1 MMYGEKVMLHNLVYQ
16 TMADNK
22 AYGKLSNDADT
33 RLWLFVRQRFQ
44 EVMAELLER
53 YAYEYDVIVNIAVRE
68 RNELR
73 KKTDVEDDVIRL
85 YNIQADLLD
94 EVATIKH
101 RMIRTLKTTMR
112 SMALVKRYTKTGI
125 GALVELTD
133 LFVQKLRDLSDV
145 ARLME
150 KYDVPFDKNF

>member
-1 MMYGEKVMLHNLVYQ
+1 MMYGEKVMLHNLVYL

-33 RLWLFVRQRFQ
+33 RLLLFVRQRFQ

-101 RMIRTLKTTMR
+101 RMIRTLKTTC
-112 SMALVKRYTKTGI
+112 ALW
-125 GALVELTD
+125 L
-133 LFVQKLRDLSDV
+133 
-145 ARLME
+145 
-150 KYDVPFDKNF
+150 

>member
-1 MMYGEKVMLHNLVYQ
+1 MMYGEKVMLHNLVYL

>member
-1 MMYGEKVMLHNLVYQ
+1 MYGEKVMLHNLVYQ